1 MTATPFAL
9 QTDSQLRRGIFADRL
24 DPDGSPCA
32 SQTDPQLTVQKTG
45 DVIEYYNAT
54 FIPVAKSLLIRVGA
68 GKQPL
73 KSPPG
78 LQRSYI
84 HLCILH
90 LSAVHHIAFLHIH
103 REKVAPLVISLA
115 VATA

>member
-1 MTATPFAL
+1 M
-9 QTDSQLRRGIFADRL
+9 
-24 DPDGSPCA
+24 
-32 SQTDPQLTVQKTG
+32 QKTG

-78 LQRSYI
+78 VHRLTGS
-84 HLCILH
+84 CI
-90 LSAVHHIAFLHIH
+90 
-103 REKVAPLVISLA
+103 
-115 VATA
+115 